1 MRINS
6 KTILAGMAL
15 GALLLTGCNDA
26 EYDTLSNQ
34 AYILQTN
41 TNANS
46 SLKLTVGAEVA
57 TTTLNVRLSDVANVE
72 SRYRLVYDT
81 AVVNEYNRLNETPY
95 ASLPQESFS
104 LSSEETTIEAG
115 TSVSTPIT
123 LTVPPYSEALKAS
136 GKKYAIGFRLENTSG
151 NASVLPS
158 GSKIVYI
165 LDQVV
170 IQPVVV
176 LDQSHYVSQN
186 LVKNYP
192 LTEWTVEM
200 NINKHVLYTEVGRG
214 NNQAIFGAGPD
225 EIYIRFGDAPIE
237 GNRLQ
242 IKTQGTQMNSL
253 ALFNEHTWYHLAFVC
268 TGTKLYL
275 YVNGQLDNSMDLPG
289 KTTNVNSIN
298 ICSPSTYWLGNAMY
312 SEVRFWQ
319 RARSQAEIAN
329 NMYACDPTTPGLITY
344 YKMNEGEG
352 YSFRDASGNGNNAE
366 TNGQAVPEWI
376 PGCENRRQIVNK
388 DRL

>member
-6 KTILAGMAL
+6 KSILAGMAL

-253 ALFNEHTWYHLAFVC
+253 APFNEHTWYHLAFVC

-376 PGCENRRQIVNK
+376 QDVRIDGK
-388 DRL
+388 

>member
-115 TSVSTPIT
+115 ASVSTPIT

-376 PGCENRRQIVNK
+376 QDVRIDGK
-388 DRL
+388 

>member
-6 KTILAGMAL
+6 KSILAGMAL

-95 ASLPQESFS
+95 VSLPQESFS

-115 TSVSTPIT
+115 ASVSTPIT

-176 LDQSHYVSQN
+176 LDQNHYVSQD

-289 KTTNVNSIN
+289 KTTNVNNIN

-376 PGCENRRQIVNK
+376 QDVRIDGK
-388 DRL
+388 

>member
-6 KTILAGMAL
+6 KSILAGMAL

-214 NNQAIFGAGPD
+214 NNQAIFGAVPD
-225 EIYIRFGDAPIE
+225 EIYIRFGDTPIE

-352 YSFRDASGNGNNAE
+352 YSFRAASGNGNNAE

-376 PGCENRRQIVNK
+376 QDVRIDGK
-388 DRL
+388 

>member
-6 KTILAGMAL
+6 KSILAGMAL

-57 TTTLNVRLSDVANVE
+57 TTTVNVRLSDVANVE

-95 ASLPQESFS
+95 VSLPQESFS

-115 TSVSTPIT
+115 ASVSTPIT

-376 PGCENRRQIVNK
+376 QDVRIDGK
-388 DRL
+388 

>member
-6 KTILAGMAL
+6 KSILAGMAL

-115 TSVSTPIT
+115 ASVSTPIT

-200 NINKHVLYTEVGRG
+200 NINKHILYTEVGRG

-366 TNGQAVPEWI
+366 TNGQAVPEWFQDVRI
-376 PGCENRRQIVNK
+376 DGK
-388 DRL
+388 

>member
-6 KTILAGMAL
+6 KSILAGMAL

-237 GNRLQ
+237 GNRMQ

-376 PGCENRRQIVNK
+376 QDVRIDGK
-388 DRL
+388 

>member
-6 KTILAGMAL
+6 KSILAGMAL

-34 AYILQTN
+34 AYILQ

-176 LDQSHYVSQN
+176 LDQSHYVSQD

-376 PGCENRRQIVNK
+376 QDVRIDGK
-388 DRL
+388 

>member
-46 SLKLTVGAEVA
+46 SLKLTVGAEVS
-57 TTTLNVRLSDVANVE
+57 TTTVNVRLSDVANVE

-95 ASLPQESFS
+95 VSLPQESFS

-115 TSVSTPIT
+115 ASVSTPIT

-200 NINKHVLYTEVGRG
+200 NINKHILYTEVGRG

-319 RARSQAEIAN
+319 RDRSQAEIAN

-376 PGCENRRQIVNK
+376 QDVRIDGK
-388 DRL
+388 

>member
-6 KTILAGMAL
+6 KSILAGMAL

-115 TSVSTPIT
+115 ASVSTPIT

-200 NINKHVLYTEVGRG
+200 NINKHILYTEVGRG

-366 TNGQAVPEWI
+366 TNSQAVPEWI
-376 PGCENRRQIVNK
+376 QDVRIDGK
-388 DRL
+388 

>member
-6 KTILAGMAL
+6 KSILAGMAL

-72 SRYRLVYDT
+72 SRYSLVYDT

-115 TSVSTPIT
+115 ASVSTPIT

-200 NINKHVLYTEVGRG
+200 NINKHILYTEVGRG

-376 PGCENRRQIVNK
+376 QDVRIDGK
-388 DRL
+388 

>member
-6 KTILAGMAL
+6 KSILAGMAL
-15 GALLLTGCNDA
+15 GVLLLTGCNDA

-115 TSVSTPIT
+115 ASVSTPIT

-376 PGCENRRQIVNK
+376 QDVRIDGK
-388 DRL
+388 

>member
-6 KTILAGMAL
+6 KSILAGMAL

-115 TSVSTPIT
+115 ASVSTPIT

-200 NINKHVLYTEVGRG
+200 NINKHILYTEVGRG

-329 NMYACDPTTPGLITY
+329 NMYACDPTPPGLITY

-376 PGCENRRQIVNK
+376 QDVRIDGK
-388 DRL
+388 

>member
-6 KTILAGMAL
+6 KSILAGMAL

-115 TSVSTPIT
+115 ASVSTPIT

-136 GKKYAIGFRLENTSG
+136 GKKYAIGFCLENTSG

-200 NINKHVLYTEVGRG
+200 NINKHILYTEVGRG

-376 PGCENRRQIVNK
+376 QDVRIDGK
-388 DRL
+388 

>member
-6 KTILAGMAL
+6 KSILAGMAL

-123 LTVPPYSEALKAS
+123 LTVPPYSKALKAS

-376 PGCENRRQIVNK
+376 QDVRIDGK
-388 DRL
+388 

>member
-115 TSVSTPIT
+115 ASVSTPIT

-176 LDQSHYVSQN
+176 LDQSHYVSKD

-376 PGCENRRQIVNK
+376 QDVRIDGK
-388 DRL
+388 

>member
-6 KTILAGMAL
+6 KSILAGMAL

-57 TTTLNVRLSDVANVE
+57 TTTVNVRLSDVANVE

-95 ASLPQESFS
+95 VSLPQESFS

-115 TSVSTPIT
+115 ASVSTPIT

-200 NINKHVLYTEVGRG
+200 NINKHILYTEVGRG

-253 ALFNEHTWYHLAFVC
+253 SLFNEHTWYHLAFVC

-352 YSFRDASGNGNNAE
+352 YSFRDASGNSNNAE

-376 PGCENRRQIVNK
+376 QDVRIDGK
-388 DRL
+388 

>member
-26 EYDTLSNQ
+26 EYGTLSNQ

-176 LDQSHYVSQN
+176 LDQSHYVSQD

-376 PGCENRRQIVNK
+376 QDVRIDGK
-388 DRL
+388 

>member
-6 KTILAGMAL
+6 KSILAGMAL

-81 AVVNEYNRLNETPY
+81 AVVDEYNRLNETPY

-115 TSVSTPIT
+115 ASVSTPIT

-376 PGCENRRQIVNK
+376 QDVRIDGK
-388 DRL
+388 

>member
-57 TTTLNVRLSDVANVE
+57 TTTVNVRLSDVANVE

-115 TSVSTPIT
+115 ASVSTPIT

-376 PGCENRRQIVNK
+376 QDMRIDGK
-388 DRL
+388 

>member
-6 KTILAGMAL
+6 KSILAGMAL

-115 TSVSTPIT
+115 ASVSTPIT

-352 YSFRDASGNGNNAE
+352 YSFRDASGNANNAE
-366 TNGQAVPEWI
+366 TNDQAVPEWI
-376 PGCENRRQIVNK
+376 QDVRIDGK
-388 DRL
+388 

>member
-57 TTTLNVRLSDVANVE
+57 TTTVNVRLSDVANVE

-95 ASLPQESFS
+95 VSLPQESFS

-115 TSVSTPIT
+115 ASVSTPIT

-200 NINKHVLYTEVGRG
+200 NINKHILYTEVGRG

-376 PGCENRRQIVNK
+376 QDVRIDGK
-388 DRL
+388 

>member
-6 KTILAGMAL
+6 KSILAGMAL

-81 AVVNEYNRLNETPY
+81 AVVNEYNRLYETPY

-115 TSVSTPIT
+115 ASVSTPIT

-136 GKKYAIGFRLENTSG
+136 GKTYAIGFRLENTSG

-200 NINKHVLYTEVGRG
+200 NINKHILYTEVGRG

-376 PGCENRRQIVNK
+376 QDVRIDGK
-388 DRL
+388 

>member
-6 KTILAGMAL
+6 KSILAGMAL

-115 TSVSTPIT
+115 ASVSTPIT

-176 LDQSHYVSQN
+176 LDQRHYVSQN

-376 PGCENRRQIVNK
+376 QDVRIDGK
-388 DRL
+388 

>member
-6 KTILAGMAL
+6 KSILAGMAL

-225 EIYIRFGDAPIE
+225 ELYIRFGDAPIE
-237 GNRLQ
+237 GTRQQ
-242 IKTQGTQMNSL
+242 IKTQGTQVDSL

-329 NMYACDPTTPGLITY
+329 NMYACDPTTPGLNPNNKI
-344 YKMNEGEG
+344 NEGEG

-376 PGCENRRQIVNK
+376 QDVRIDGK
-388 DRL
+388 

>member
-6 KTILAGMAL
+6 KSILAGMAL
-15 GALLLTGCNDA
+15 SALLLTGCNDA

-115 TSVSTPIT
+115 ASVSTPIT

-366 TNGQAVPEWI
+366 TNDQAVPEWI
-376 PGCENRRQIVNK
+376 QDVRIDGK
-388 DRL
+388 

>member
-6 KTILAGMAL
+6 KSILAGMAL

-26 EYDTLSNQ
+26 EYDTMSNQ

-95 ASLPQESFS
+95 VSLPQESFS

-115 TSVSTPIT
+115 ASVSTPIT

-376 PGCENRRQIVNK
+376 QDVRIDGK
-388 DRL
+388 

>member
-6 KTILAGMAL
+6 KSILAGMAL

-176 LDQSHYVSQN
+176 FDQSHYVSQN

-200 NINKHVLYTEVGRG
+200 NINKHILYTEVGRG

-376 PGCENRRQIVNK
+376 QDVRIDGK
-388 DRL
+388 

>member
-6 KTILAGMAL
+6 KTILAGMVL

-115 TSVSTPIT
+115 ASVSTPIT

-376 PGCENRRQIVNK
+376 QDVRIDGK
-388 DRL
+388 

>member
-6 KTILAGMAL
+6 KSILAGMAL

-115 TSVSTPIT
+115 ASVSTPIT

-253 ALFNEHTWYHLAFVC
+253 ALFDEHTWYHLAFVC

-376 PGCENRRQIVNK
+376 QDVRIDGK
-388 DRL
+388 

>member
-6 KTILAGMAL
+6 KSILAGMAL

-81 AVVNEYNRLNETPY
+81 AVVNEYNRLDETPY

-115 TSVSTPIT
+115 ASVSTPIT

-176 LDQSHYVSQN
+176 LDQSHYVSQD

-200 NINKHVLYTEVGRG
+200 NINKHVLHTEVGRG

-376 PGCENRRQIVNK
+376 QDVRIDGK
-388 DRL
+388 

>member
-6 KTILAGMAL
+6 KSILAGMAL

-352 YSFRDASGNGNNAE
+352 YSFRDASCNGNNAE

-376 PGCENRRQIVNK
+376 QDVRIDGK
-388 DRL
+388 

>member
-6 KTILAGMAL
+6 KSILAGMAL

-115 TSVSTPIT
+115 ASVSTPIT
-123 LTVPPYSEALKAS
+123 LTVPPYNEALKAS
-136 GKKYAIGFRLENTSG
+136 DKKYAIGFRLENTSG

-376 PGCENRRQIVNK
+376 QDVRIDGK
-388 DRL
+388 

>member
-6 KTILAGMAL
+6 KSILAGMAL

-123 LTVPPYSEALKAS
+123 LTVPPYSEELKAS

-376 PGCENRRQIVNK
+376 QDVRIDGK
-388 DRL
+388 

>member
-6 KTILAGMAL
+6 KSILAGMAL

-41 TNANS
+41 TNTNS

-376 PGCENRRQIVNK
+376 QDVRIDGK
-388 DRL
+388 

>member
-115 TSVSTPIT
+115 ASVSTPIT

-200 NINKHVLYTEVGRG
+200 NINKHILYTEVGRG

-376 PGCENRRQIVNK
+376 QDVRIDGK
-388 DRL
+388 

>member
-46 SLKLTVGAEVA
+46 SLKLTVGAEMA
-57 TTTLNVRLSDVANVE
+57 TTTVNVRLSDVANVE

-95 ASLPQESFS
+95 VSLPQESFS

-115 TSVSTPIT
+115 ASVSTPIT

-200 NINKHVLYTEVGRG
+200 NINKHILYTEVGRG

-376 PGCENRRQIVNK
+376 QDVRIDGK
-388 DRL
+388 

>member
-6 KTILAGMAL
+6 KSILAGMAL

-57 TTTLNVRLSDVANVE
+57 TTTVNVRLSDVANVE

-176 LDQSHYVSQN
+176 LDQSHYVSQD

-376 PGCENRRQIVNK
+376 QDVRIDGK
-388 DRL
+388 

>member
-6 KTILAGMAL
+6 KSILAGMAL
-15 GALLLTGCNDA
+15 GALLLTDCNDA

-115 TSVSTPIT
+115 ASVSTPIT

-165 LDQVV
+165 LDQIV

-200 NINKHVLYTEVGRG
+200 NINKHILYTEVGRG

-376 PGCENRRQIVNK
+376 QDVRIDGK
-388 DRL
+388 

>member
-57 TTTLNVRLSDVANVE
+57 TTTVNVRLSDVANVE

-115 TSVSTPIT
+115 ASVSTPIT

-176 LDQSHYVSQN
+176 LDQSHYVSQD

-376 PGCENRRQIVNK
+376 QDVRIDGK
-388 DRL
+388 